1 MLPVPYSPEG
11 SSRFRRAG
19 LRIAAGESIIV
30 GGKDVPELMHTKQK
44 RGGKRQSVVF
54 SLCNSIDEPRD

>member
-11 SSRFRRAG
+11 SSRFRRIE

-30 GGKDVPELMHTKQK
+30 GGKDVPELVNAKQK
-44 RGGKRQSVVF
+44 RRGKRQSVVF
-54 SLCNSIDEPRD
+54 SLRYNADNPRD